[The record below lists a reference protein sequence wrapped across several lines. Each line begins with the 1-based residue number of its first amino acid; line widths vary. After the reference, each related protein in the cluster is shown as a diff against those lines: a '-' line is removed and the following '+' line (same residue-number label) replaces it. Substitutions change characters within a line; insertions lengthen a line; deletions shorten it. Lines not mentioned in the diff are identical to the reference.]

1 MIIVQALLIAGVP
14 ASEIRTYPLD
24 EHSVYTI
31 RLGKDEPTTCV
42 FPARV
47 TALEGAGI
55 GSRPD
60 DHPSVLLYYQPG
72 TEFFSLRPLQDH
84 TTAALNVVYGGKVY
98 VLRLTTGT
106 EPDRAVVFLE
116 QPLAGPNGRPLMPLA
131 LRALFDRAKYD
142 GRIEAQYPELSPN
155 IARARPGNTTLY
167 PHFTVTV
174 EEVFRFDAED
184 TVVLRTRFA
193 NSSDAAVHYD
203 PNHLA
208 VRVGDDVFPAEL
220 TDASGAI
227 APHSATHV
235 CLAITGAPDGGR
247 ANLSVHEAFSIIVPP
262 AP

>member
-60 DHPSVLLYYQPG
+60 DHPSVLLSYQPG

-116 QPLAGPNGRPLMPLA
+116 QPLAGPKRPAADAPGAARA
-131 LRALFDRAKYD
+131 LR
-142 GRIEAQYPELSPN
+142 
-155 IARARPGNTTLY
+155 PG
-167 PHFTVTV
+167 
-174 EEVFRFDAED
+174 EV
-184 TVVLRTRFA
+184 
-193 NSSDAAVHYD
+193 
-203 PNHLA
+203 
-208 VRVGDDVFPAEL
+208 
-220 TDASGAI
+220 
-227 APHSATHV
+227 
-235 CLAITGAPDGGR
+235 
-247 ANLSVHEAFSIIVPP
+247 
-262 AP
+262 